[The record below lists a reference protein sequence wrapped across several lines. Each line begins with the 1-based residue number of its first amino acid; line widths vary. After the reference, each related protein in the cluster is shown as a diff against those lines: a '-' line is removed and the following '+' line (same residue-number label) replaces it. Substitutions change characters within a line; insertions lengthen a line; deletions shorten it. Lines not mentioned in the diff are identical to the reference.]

1 MTGRFTTSGRIRL
14 TRNHHLCGGAL
25 QTKNTGNLL
34 VHSQNVR
41 VYREVSGSFKSV
53 RVSYRF
59 FIHCISHSYIY
70 HAKLWSKKIF
80 GVFVWFMTEILG
92 ITSYKQEDHLL
103 GLVWVT
109 ILGLVFEL
117 FWWWVIDPICI
128 FKSVGF
134 ILYVQPIFEHPQY
147 RN

>member
-1 MTGRFTTSGRIRL
+1 MQSDDMSHTLPILLHEMFVVI
-14 TRNHHLCGGAL
+14 HCKW
-25 QTKNTGNLL
+25 KNTGNLP

-41 VYREVSGSFKSV
+41 VYREVTGSFKSV
-53 RVSYRF
+53 WVSYRF

-80 GVFVWFMTEILG
+80 GVFVWFMTDILG

-117 FWWWVIDPICI
+117 FWWWLIGPICI

-134 ILYVQPIFEHPQY
+134 ILYVLPIFWTPSI
-147 RN
+147 